1 MQSYRY
7 LIFHKPYGVLSTF
20 TDTAGRPTLKDYIS
34 VPGVYAAG
42 RLDMDSE
49 GLMLLTNDG
58 RLIQRLTDPRWH
70 LPKTYLVQV
79 EGVPGLEQLA
89 SLERGILLR
98 GVKTRRCQVMVIPEP
113 DLPPRQMKT
122 ITPHG
127 ETSWLRMVIFEGKK
141 HQIRHMTAAVGLPT
155 LRLVRIAIG
164 ELTLGDLKPG
174 EWRFL
179 QEDEIIR
186 LKQKYHKKLLLGHY
200 GIV

>member
-1 MQSYRY
+1 MQLYRY

-20 TDTAGRPTLKDYIS
+20 TDAAGRLTLKDYIN

-42 RLDMDSE
+42 RLDMASE
-49 GLMLLTNDG
+49 GLLLLTDDG
-58 RLIQRLTDPRWH
+58 KLIQHLTDPRWH

-79 EGVPGLEQLA
+79 EGVPAAEQLA
-89 SLERGILLR
+89 SLERGVLLY

-113 DLPPRQMKT
+113 NLPPRQGKP

-127 ETSWLRMVIFEGKK
+127 RTSWLRMVIFEGKK
-141 HQIRHMTAAVGLPT
+141 HQVRHMTAAVGLPT

-164 ELTLGDLKPG
+164 ELTLGVLKPG

-179 QEDEIIR
+179 REDEIIR
-186 LKQKYHKKLLLGHY
+186 LKQKHREYRS
-200 GIV
+200 